1 MIIAVTAAPIV
12 DRIKCIDVLKKQY
25 SCLSAEDVMKGCC
38 IAYGFQTIYDM
49 PSPLQKKVRTTLLYD
64 HLNFLRGRSGNIILE
79 YSIVE
84 WVADW
89 MRWFWGKTTTE
100 EWDRVVEISRECL
113 IRYDK
118 IYHLEH
124 GEKRPY
130 DGYVWLDAANS
141 RQINE
146 IMKYLYRYF
155 EIENKITVSN
165 GRTY

>member
-1 MIIAVTAAPIV
+1 MIISVTAAPIV
-12 DRIKCIDVLKKQY
+12 DRSKCVDVLKRQY
-25 SCLSAEDVMKGCC
+25 SCLSVEDAMKNYC
-38 IAYGFQTIYDM
+38 ISHGFQTIYDM
-49 PSPLQKKVRTTLLYD
+49 PSPLQKNVRTTLLYD
-64 HLNFLRGRSGNIILE
+64 HLNFLRGRSQNIILE

-100 EWDRVVEISRECL
+100 EWDRVIEISRECL
-113 IRYDK
+113 TRYDK
-118 IYHLEH
+118 IYHLEN
-124 GEKRPY
+124 GETRPY

-155 EIENKITVSN
+155 EIENKITVSS
-165 GRTY
+165 GHTY